1 MNKAQDGQT
10 RQMQDIAGQPR
21 RIPTQKR
28 ARDRVAKILAVASQL
43 IAEKGSEA
51 MKMSEI
57 VELAG
62 VSFGSLY
69 QYFPDRTAIIRTLAD
84 RFNELGHACVSGEL
98 DSVRTEADLHPA
110 LARIADAYYNCF
122 LTEPVMR
129 DIWAATQADRLLQ
142 ELEAADTEYLA
153 MMVCSTLKRLRPGED
168 PAALA
173 TLARLLMQL
182 VAAAVRYAIML
193 EREEGDRVM
202 TMFKRSLPQDPF
214 SLLPPRD

>member
-1 MNKAQDGQT
+1 MSKARNGRSSQLQESS
-10 RQMQDIAGQPR
+10 GQPR

-28 ARDRVAKILAVASQL
+28 ARDRVEKILSVALQL

-57 VELAG
+57 VELAD

-69 QYFPDRTAIIRTLAD
+69 QYFPDKTAIIRTLAE
-84 RFNELGHACVSGEL
+84 RFNERGHACVAGEL
-98 DSVRTEADLHPA
+98 EYVGTEAELRPA
-110 LARIADAYYNCF
+110 LVRIADAYYSFF

-153 MMVCSTLKRLRPGED
+153 MILCSRLKRLRPGED
-168 PAALA
+168 AEALA

-182 VAAAVRYAIML
+182 VAAAVRYVILL
-193 EREEGDRVM
+193 ERKEGDHIMV
-202 TMFKRSLPQDPF
+202 MFKRSLPQDPF
-214 SLLPPRD
+214 SLLPAQA

>member
-1 MNKAQDGQT
+1 MSKVRDGQT
-10 RQMQDIAGQPR
+10 GQMQDAAGQPR
-21 RIPTQKR
+21 RIPTQQR
-28 ARDRVAKILAVASQL
+28 ARDRVEKILAVASQL

-69 QYFPDRTAIIRTLAD
+69 QYFPDKTAIIRTLAD
-84 RFNELGHACVSGEL
+84 RLNELGHACVAGEL
-98 DSVRTEADLHPA
+98 DIVRTEADLRPA

-129 DIWAATQADRLLQ
+129 DIWAATQADRQLQ

-153 MMVCSTLKRLRPGED
+153 MILCSRLKRLRPDED
-168 PAALA
+168 AEALA

-182 VAAAVRYAIML
+182 VAAAVRYAILL

-202 TMFKRSLPQDPF
+202 AMFKRSLPQDPF
-214 SLLPPRD
+214 SLLPQQD

>member
-1 MNKAQDGQT
+1 MNKARDVQT
-10 RQMQDIAGQPR
+10 SPMHDIAGQPR

-28 ARDRVAKILAVASQL
+28 ARDRVEKILAVASQL

-69 QYFPDRTAIIRTLAD
+69 QYFPDKTAIIRTLAD
-84 RFNELGHACVSGEL
+84 RFNERGHACVAGEL
-98 DSVRTEADLHPA
+98 DSVRTETDLRPA
-110 LARIADAYYNCF
+110 LARIADAYYNFF

-153 MMVCSTLKRLRPGED
+153 MTLCGALKRLRPGED

-173 TLARLLMQL
+173 TLSRLLMQL
-182 VAAAVRYAIML
+182 VAAAVRYAISL

-214 SLLPPRD
+214 SLLPPRG